1 MELLNQLEFIEGLEW
16 NLMFPVFSLVVILL
30 SYLMLLK
37 DVLDQ
42 KLKTTIR
49 QEEQMDI
56 QEKIFSSPGRPIGI
70 LNLPLEE
77 RLRRDREALKASF
90 RRMKSFFQ
98 KFRIKV
104 STLFLN
110 EFLRAQSVNELHAG
124 QKSNFVVCAL
134 RSDFTFAFV
143 YFKQS

>member
-1 MELLNQLEFIEGLEW
+1 MELLNQLKFIEGLEW

-42 KLKTTIR
+42 KLRTTIR

-56 QEKIFSSPGRPIGI
+56 QEKILASPGRPVGI

-77 RLRRDREALKASF
+77 RLRRDREALRKLL
-90 RRMKSFFQ
+90 Q
-98 KFRIKV
+98 
-104 STLFLN
+104 
-110 EFLRAQSVNELHAG
+110 E
-124 QKSNFVVCAL
+124 
-134 RSDFTFAFV
+134 D
-143 YFKQS
+143 

>member
-1 MELLNQLEFIEGLEW
+1 LELLNQLKFIEGLEW

-42 KLKTTIR
+42 KLRTTIR

-56 QEKIFSSPGRPIGI
+56 QEKILSSPGRPVGI

-77 RLRRDREALKASF
+77 RLRRDREALRKLLS
-90 RRMKSFFQ
+90 
-98 KFRIKV
+98 
-104 STLFLN
+104 
-110 EFLRAQSVNELHAG
+110 EG
-124 QKSNFVVCAL
+124 
-134 RSDFTFAFV
+134 
-143 YFKQS
+143 

>member
-49 QEEQMDI
+49 FEEQMDI
-56 QEKIFSSPGRPIGI
+56 QEKIISSPGRPVGI

-77 RLRRDREALKASF
+77 RLRRDREALRKLLS
-90 RRMKSFFQ
+90 
-98 KFRIKV
+98 
-104 STLFLN
+104 
-110 EFLRAQSVNELHAG
+110 EG
-124 QKSNFVVCAL
+124 
-134 RSDFTFAFV
+134 
-143 YFKQS
+143 

>member
-1 MELLNQLEFIEGLEW
+1 MELLNQLKFIEGLEW
-16 NLMFPVFSLVVILL
+16 NLMYPVFSLVIILL

-56 QEKIFSSPGRPIGI
+56 QEKKISSPGRPIGI

-77 RLRRDREALKASF
+77 RLRRDREALRKLLS
-90 RRMKSFFQ
+90 
-98 KFRIKV
+98 
-104 STLFLN
+104 
-110 EFLRAQSVNELHAG
+110 EG
-124 QKSNFVVCAL
+124 
-134 RSDFTFAFV
+134 
-143 YFKQS
+143 

>member
-1 MELLNQLEFIEGLEW
+1 MELLNQLKFIDGLEW

-42 KLKTTIR
+42 KLRTMIR

-77 RLRRDREALKASF
+77 RLRRDREALRKLLS
-90 RRMKSFFQ
+90 
-98 KFRIKV
+98 
-104 STLFLN
+104 
-110 EFLRAQSVNELHAG
+110 EG
-124 QKSNFVVCAL
+124 
-134 RSDFTFAFV
+134 
-143 YFKQS
+143 

>member
-1 MELLNQLEFIEGLEW
+1 MELLNHLEFIEGLEW
-16 NLMFPVFSLVVILL
+16 NLMFPVSLFVILL
-30 SYLMLLK
+30 SYLLLLK

-77 RLRRDREALKASF
+77 RLRRDREALRKLLS
-90 RRMKSFFQ
+90 
-98 KFRIKV
+98 
-104 STLFLN
+104 
-110 EFLRAQSVNELHAG
+110 EG
-124 QKSNFVVCAL
+124 
-134 RSDFTFAFV
+134 
-143 YFKQS
+143 

>member
-1 MELLNQLEFIEGLEW
+1 MELLNQLKFIEGLEW

-42 KLKTTIR
+42 KLRTTIR

-56 QEKIFSSPGRPIGI
+56 QEKIFSSPGRPIGT

-77 RLRRDREALKASF
+77 RLRRDREALRKLLS
-90 RRMKSFFQ
+90 
-98 KFRIKV
+98 
-104 STLFLN
+104 
-110 EFLRAQSVNELHAG
+110 EG
-124 QKSNFVVCAL
+124 
-134 RSDFTFAFV
+134 
-143 YFKQS
+143 

>member
-1 MELLNQLEFIEGLEW
+1 MELLNHLEFIEGLEW

-42 KLKTTIR
+42 KLRTTIR

-56 QEKIFSSPGRPIGI
+56 QEKILSSPGRPVGI

-77 RLRRDREALKASF
+77 RLRRDREALRKLLS
-90 RRMKSFFQ
+90 
-98 KFRIKV
+98 
-104 STLFLN
+104 
-110 EFLRAQSVNELHAG
+110 EG
-124 QKSNFVVCAL
+124 
-134 RSDFTFAFV
+134 
-143 YFKQS
+143 

>member
-1 MELLNQLEFIEGLEW
+1 MELLNQLEFIEGLE
-16 NLMFPVFSLVVILL
+16 LILIFPVFSLVVILL

-56 QEKIFSSPGRPIGI
+56 QEKIFSSPGRPVGI

-77 RLRRDREALKASF
+77 KLRRDREAL
-90 RRMKSFFQ
+90 R
-98 KFRIKV
+98 
-104 STLFLN
+104 TLLQ
-110 EFLRAQSVNELHAG
+110 E
-124 QKSNFVVCAL
+124 
-134 RSDFTFAFV
+134 D
-143 YFKQS
+143 

>member
-1 MELLNQLEFIEGLEW
+1 MELLNQLKFIEGLEW

-42 KLKTTIR
+42 KLRTTIR

-56 QEKIFSSPGRPIGI
+56 QEKKLSSPGRPVGI

-77 RLRRDREALKASF
+77 RLRRDREALRKLLS
-90 RRMKSFFQ
+90 
-98 KFRIKV
+98 
-104 STLFLN
+104 
-110 EFLRAQSVNELHAG
+110 EG
-124 QKSNFVVCAL
+124 
-134 RSDFTFAFV
+134 
-143 YFKQS
+143 